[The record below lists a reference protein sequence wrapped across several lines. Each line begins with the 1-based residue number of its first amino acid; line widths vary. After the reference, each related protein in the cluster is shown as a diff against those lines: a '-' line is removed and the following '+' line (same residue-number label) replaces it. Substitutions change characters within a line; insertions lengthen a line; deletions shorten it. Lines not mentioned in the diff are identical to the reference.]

1 MPYTAFF
8 QDDNSTFGLPR
19 SQQQKQQSLLH
30 RHPLTPQ
37 RENSNS
43 NYIPLHDDSIFDQI
57 PSHHDYIPSHHDN
70 IINIVNSNGDLLLTK
85 NINNLLVPFNA
96 YSPAHNPLIRNDQ
109 LKLPIQQLN
118 NTHLLNNS
126 QQFMDPNTITATTT
140 AATTPITNKIN
151 FNNQDTAITY
161 PYSTYSVSPEIE
173 MTIPNSSLTPA
184 SHATLP
190 TSLSTT
196 SSHTASPTTSTH
208 SHAASP
214 STSPTTSTTSPAAST
229 YSTSPTASS
238 HSTSSTASTH
248 PTAHAA
254 SNTSHT
260 ASNTPN
266 TSPTASTHSTSSTAS
281 PHQNNIHENSSNIE
295 DDLLDKSATSTKTN
309 KINKT
314 ISKET
319 TTSKDKSNRTKNIN
333 TDKDINDKDIND
345 KNINTDKNINS
356 DKRNNDKRINNKTH
370 NDIVKIISKT
380 KNESSPFS
388 SLGMHHLRMLIS
400 NDEASR
406 IIGLKGQ
413 ALFKLKIRYD
423 VAISISQHEKNCS
436 DRILFCSGYLDNV
449 SNAMKGIV
457 DILINTMTEDLKN
470 KTQLFPFLTSMFKKP
485 QISDFNN
492 IKSLSEIYSIR
503 LILSNSQL
511 SAIIGKDGHT
521 IKSLISKYNIKI
533 IASKR
538 FLPDS
543 DERILELQGTSKN
556 IAESQIHIGKI
567 MYHKGLNREHFGER
581 HYHPHIVASNQNS
594 TDSKKK
600 KITNNKTDN
609 KTEGETD
616 HKIEDK
622 IEDKID
628 HKTEGKTE
636 DKINDKF
643 DHKTEDKINEK
654 IDHKTEDKIDHKT
667 EDKINDKTVDTPT
680 KNITKSNP
688 SDSNQTYSLSN
699 CSITSSKIT
708 KENDNNNNNSNDN
721 KDDPNE
727 IETDLYTLSIEFP
740 NFLVGVIMG
749 VKGNRI
755 SNLRNLTKTTI
766 KLERFVDPI
775 TSQDMAR
782 FIVKSRN
789 RSKVKKANSILKKN
803 LHTELRKINHE

>member
-37 RENSNS
+37 RENSNN
-43 NYIPLHDDSIFDQI
+43 NYIPLYDDSIFDNIPSHYDSVQSHHDNI
-57 PSHHDYIPSHHDN
+57 PSHHEHIPSHHDN

-85 NINNLLVPFNA
+85 NINNFLVPINA
-96 YSPAHNPLIRNDQ
+96 YSPANNPLIRNDQ

-118 NTHLLNNS
+118 NTHH
-126 QQFMDPNTITATTT
+126 FIDPNTITATTT
-140 AATTPITNKIN
+140 AATTPITNKIH
-151 FNNQDTAITY
+151 FNNLDTSITY
-161 PYSTYSVSPEIE
+161 PYSTYSVSPGIE
-173 MTIPNSSLTPA
+173 MTIPNSSLTAA

-190 TSLSTT
+190 TALPTALPTT
-196 SSHTASPTTSTH
+196 SSHAASPTTSTTA
-208 SHAASP
+208 HATSP
-214 STSPTTSTTSPAAST
+214 ST
-229 YSTSPTASS
+229 
-238 HSTSSTASTH
+238 
-248 PTAHAA
+248 AHA
-254 SNTSHT
+254 

-266 TSPTASTHSTSSTAS
+266 TSPTASTHSTSPTAS
-281 PHQNNIHENSSNIE
+281 PHSTSPTASPHRNNIHENSSNIE
-295 DDLLDKSATSTKTN
+295 DDLPDKSATSTKTN
-309 KINKT
+309 KTNKT

-319 TTSKDKSNRTKNIN
+319 ATSKDKSSRTKNIN
-333 TDKDINDKDIND
+333 TDKNINDKDIND
-345 KNINTDKNINS
+345 KNINTDK
-356 DKRNNDKRINNKTH
+356 RNNEKRINNKTH
-370 NDIVKIISKT
+370 NDIVKKISKT
-380 KNESSPFS
+380 KNEESPFS

-470 KTQLFPFLTSMFKKP
+470 KTHLFPFLTSMFKKP

-503 LILSNSQL
+503 LIVSNSQL

-521 IKSLISKYNIKI
+521 IKLLISKYNIKI

-567 MYHKGLNREHFGER
+567 MYHKGLNKEHFGER

-600 KITNNKTDN
+600 KITSNKFDDKTDHN
-609 KTEGETD
+609 ID
-616 HKIEDK
+616 HKTD
-622 IEDKID
+622 DKID
-628 HKTEGKTE
+628 HKT
-636 DKINDKF
+636 DD
-643 DHKTEDKINEK
+643 K
-654 IDHKTEDKIDHKT
+654 IDHKSEDKIDHTPDRKIDHTPDRKIEDKT
-667 EDKINDKTVDTPT
+667 DHKINDKVHDKINDETVDTPT

-688 SDSNQTYSLSN
+688 SDSSQVQSLSN

-708 KENDNNNNNSNDN
+708 KENDNSNDN

-727 IETDLYTLSIEFP
+727 TETDLYTLSIEFP

-766 KLERFVDPI
+766 KLERFVDPV

-789 RSKVKKANSILKKN
+789 RSNVKKANSILKKN
-803 LHTELRKINHE
+803 LHTELRRIARE